1 MTANL
6 PPQLLKYFTPRP
18 PLPYLGPTDRD
29 FHERKRLQVTPLAP
43 FLSSCQGFDQDYVP
57 TETFLVRRLTKKKAR
72 EVKSAEL
79 IKNRKKNWEPIS
91 DPNAI
96 GSDPYRTLFVA
107 RLPYDTDEDEIKSLF
122 SYYGPITKVSLV
134 TEKGTGKPRGY
145 AFLEFE
151 RESDLSTAKREMDGY
166 KLRGRRMA
174 VDVERGRTVSGWT
187 PRKLGGGIGGTRAP
201 GVKPVKRDAD
211 DARHEPYRKYDRR
224 DYSSGKGKPKY

>member
-18 PLPYLGPTDRD
+18 PLPYLAPTDRD
-29 FHERKRLQVTPLAP
+29 FHERKRLQLTPMAA
-43 FLSSCQGFDQDYVP
+43 FLESCKGFDKDYVP
-57 TETFLVRRLTKKKAR
+57 TETIFVKRLKKKKAR
-72 EVKSAEL
+72 EIKSAEL
-79 IKNRKKNWEPIS
+79 IASRKKNWDPIS
-91 DPNAI
+91 DPNAV

-107 RLPYDTDEDEIKSLF
+107 RLPYDTDADELKSLF

-134 TEKGTGKPRGY
+134 TEKGTAKSRGY

-151 RESDLSTAKREMDGY
+151 READMSTAKREMDGY

-201 GVKPVKRDAD
+201 GVKPIKRESDN
-211 DARHEPYRKYDRR
+211 ARHEPYRKYERR
-224 DYSSGKGKPKY
+224 DTYSKGKFH